1 MLAWIGGRIGNNT
14 CGDVRDTVLDV
25 SRYIV
30 HHFFRK
36 VIAQIPEQR
45 LNLSRS

>member
-1 MLAWIGGRIGNNT
+1 MGGGLATTLCGETVAFTVHFIAFVNT
-14 CGDVRDTVLDV
+14 KLL
-25 SRYIV
+25 
-30 HHFFRK
+30 RK